1 MRGRHVTVAAG
12 RMPVMRMARNFMAHV
27 PGLVP
32 HGSKPARELATT
44 PDLAAPLAAHLRPYE
59 HALAYPPHRAFLGS
73 LDPDLLRE
81 WERPWFR
88 AREPAVRRQPHGELM
103 PETEFYGLLRIVD
116 AFDLV
121 ALDAAFTG
129 EVRRALAEDPL
140 VGKADL
146 ERLGDGHPRP
156 VIEERLAS
164 PSAALA
170 LRLRDGRVVG
180 SVSRGHEA
188 DATLTADVVLENLAC
203 KATAMMALRAVLRD
217 GAYDPEGIPYV
228 LNCGEEA
235 VGERYQR
242 GGGNLA
248 KAIAEACGLREAT
261 GADVKAFCC
270 GPVHALV
277 MAGALVAAGVF
288 PRVVVVGG
296 GSLAKL
302 GMKFQ
307 GHLQHDQPVLED
319 TLAAVATV
327 VEPDDGVSPIL
338 RLDAVGRHVV
348 GTGSSQQAIL
358 ERLVREPL
366 SRLGI
371 GLRDVDKYA
380 TELQNPELTEPAGS
394 GDVARRN
401 YQLLAALAVAAGE
414 ITRADMPA
422 FVARHG
428 LPGFSPT
435 QGHIASAIPYL
446 ARGLDGLGDGTI
458 ERVML
463 LAKGSLFLGRMTQ
476 LSDGV
481 SVVLERNPGA

>member
-1 MRGRHVTVAAG
+1 VGAG
-12 RMPVMRMARNFMAHV
+12 RMPVVRVARNFLAHV
-27 PGLVP
+27 PGLVR
-32 HGSKPARELATT
+32 HGSKPTRELATT
-44 PDLAAPLAAHLRPYE
+44 PSLAERLAAHLRLYE
-59 HALAYPPHRAFLGS
+59 HALAYPPHHAFLGS
-73 LDPDLLRE
+73 LDPDALRAI
-81 WERPWFR
+81 ERPWFLATGSAPR
-88 AREPAVRRQPHGELM
+88 WQPHGELM
-103 PETEFYGLLRIVD
+103 PEPEFYGLLRIMD

-121 ALDAAFTG
+121 ELDATFTR
-129 EVRRALAEDPL
+129 EVRLALTDHPL

-146 ERLGDGHPRP
+146 ERLGDGHPAH
-156 VIEERLAS
+156 VLEERLAS
-164 PSAALA
+164 PGVAVPLV
-170 LRLRDGRVVG
+170 LPDGRLVG
-180 SVSRGHEA
+180 SVRRGHEA

-203 KATAMMALRAVLRD
+203 KATAVMALRAVLRD
-217 GAYDPEGIPYV
+217 GAYDSEGIPYV

-248 KAIAEACGLREAT
+248 KAIAESCGLGDAT

-270 GPVHALV
+270 GPIHALV

-288 PRVVVVGG
+288 PRVAVVGG

-307 GHLQHDQPVLED
+307 GHLQHGQPILED

-327 VEPDDGVSPIL
+327 VEPDDGASPVL
-338 RLDAVGRHVV
+338 RLDAVGRHPV
-348 GTGSSQQAIL
+348 GAGSSQQAIL
-358 ERLVREPL
+358 ERLVQQPL
-366 SRLGI
+366 ARLGI

-435 QGHIASAIPYL
+435 QGHIASAVPYL
-446 ARGLDGLGDGTI
+446 ARGLDCLRDGRMQ
-458 ERVML
+458 RVML

>member
-1 MRGRHVTVAAG
+1 
-12 RMPVMRMARNFMAHV
+12 MPVIRIARNFLAHA
-27 PGLVP
+27 PGLVR
-32 HGSKPARELATT
+32 HGSKPARELVKM
-44 PDLAAPLAAHLRPYE
+44 PGLVEWLPAHLRPYE
-59 HALAYPPHRAFLGS
+59 RALAYPPHHAFLGS
-73 LDPDLLRE
+73 LDPDALRE
-81 WERPWFR
+81 RERPWFQ
-88 AREPAVRRQPHGELM
+88 ATEPAARWQPHGELM
-103 PETEFYGLLRIVD
+103 PETELYGLLRVVD
-116 AFDLV
+116 AFELV
-121 ALDAAFTG
+121 TLESAFTR
-129 EVRRALAEDPL
+129 EVRRALSDHPL

-146 ERLGDGHPRP
+146 ERLGDGAPAD
-156 VIEERLAS
+156 VIEDRLAS
-164 PSAALA
+164 PGHAVPLV
-170 LRLRDGRVVG
+170 LRDGRVVG

-203 KATAMMALRAVLRD
+203 KATAVMALRAVLRD
-217 GAYDPEGIPYV
+217 GGYDPEGIPYV

-248 KAIAEACGLREAT
+248 KAIAESCGLGDAT

-277 MAGALVAAGVF
+277 MAGALVAAGIF
-288 PRVVVVGG
+288 PRVAVVGG

-307 GHLQHDQPVLED
+307 GHLQHEQPILED

-327 VEPDDGVSPIL
+327 VETDDGASPVL
-338 RLDAVGRHVV
+338 RLDAVGRHPV
-348 GTGSSQQAIL
+348 GAGSSQQAIL

-366 SRLGI
+366 ARLGL
-371 GLRDVDKYA
+371 GLRGVDKYA
-380 TELQNPELTEPAGS
+380 TELQNPELTEPSGS

-401 YQLLAALAVAAGE
+401 YQLIAALAVAAGE

-435 QGHIASAIPYL
+435 QGHIASAVPYL
-446 ARGLDGLGDGTI
+446 ARGLVGLRDGTMQ
-458 ERVML
+458 RVML

-476 LSDGV
+476 LSDGM
-481 SVVLERNPGA
+481 SVVLERNPKA

>member
-1 MRGRHVTVAAG
+1 MGAG
-12 RMPVMRMARNFMAHV
+12 RMPVVRIARNFLAHV

-44 PDLAAPLAAHLRPYE
+44 PSLAERLTAHLRPYE
-59 HALAYPPHRAFLGS
+59 HALAYPPHHAFLGS
-73 LDPDLLRE
+73 LEPDALLKR
-81 WERPWFR
+81 ERPWFL
-88 AREPAVRRQPHGELM
+88 AREPLPRWQPHGELM
-103 PETEFYGLLRIVD
+103 PEAELYGLLRIMD
-116 AFDLV
+116 AFELV
-121 ALDAAFTG
+121 GLDATFTR
-129 EVRRALAEDPL
+129 EVRRALSDHPL

-146 ERLGDGHPRP
+146 ERLGDGHPTS
-156 VIEERLAS
+156 VIEDRLAR
-164 PSAALA
+164 PGVALP
-170 LRLRDGRVVG
+170 LRLRDGRLVG
-180 SVSRGHEA
+180 CVSRGHEA

-203 KATAMMALRAVLRD
+203 KATAVMALRAVLRD
-217 GAYDPEGIPYV
+217 GGYHPEGIAYV

-248 KAIAEACGLREAT
+248 KAIAESCGLGEAT

-277 MAGALVAAGVF
+277 LAGALVAAGVF
-288 PRVVVVGG
+288 PRVAVVGG

-307 GHLQHDQPVLED
+307 GHLQHEQPILED

-327 VEPDDGVSPIL
+327 VEPDDGASPIL
-338 RLDAVGRHVV
+338 RLDAVGRHPV
-348 GTGSSQQAIL
+348 GAGSSQQAIL

-366 SRLGI
+366 SGLGI

-380 TELQNPELTEPAGS
+380 TELQNPELTEPSGS

-401 YQLLAALAVAAGE
+401 YQLLAALAVASGE

-446 ARGLDGLGDGTI
+446 ARGLDCLRDGTMQ
-458 ERVML
+458 RVML

>member
-1 MRGRHVTVAAG
+1 MGAG
-12 RMPVMRMARNFMAHV
+12 RMPVVRIARNVLAHV
-27 PGLVP
+27 PGLVRY
-32 HGSKPARELATT
+32 GSKPTRELATT
-44 PDLAAPLAAHLRPYE
+44 PGLADRLVMHLRPYE
-59 HALAYPPHRAFLGS
+59 HALAYPPHHAFLGS
-73 LDPDLLRE
+73 LDPDALRDT
-81 WERPWFR
+81 ERPWFL
-88 AREPAVRRQPHGELM
+88 AREPAPRWQPHGELM
-103 PETEFYGLLRIVD
+103 PEAELYGLLRIVD
-116 AFDLV
+116 AFELV
-121 ALDAAFTG
+121 GLDQTFTR
-129 EVRRALAEDPL
+129 EVRRALADHPL
-140 VGKADL
+140 VGKSDL
-146 ERLGDGHPRP
+146 ERLGDGHPAH

-164 PSAALA
+164 PDVALP

-180 SVSRGHEA
+180 NVSRGHEA

-203 KATAMMALRAVLRD
+203 KATAVMALRAVLRD
-217 GAYDPEGIPYV
+217 GGYDAGEIPYV

-248 KAIAEACGLREAT
+248 KAIAESCGLGEAT

-277 MAGALVAAGVF
+277 LAGALVAAGVF
-288 PRVVVVGG
+288 PRVAVVGG

-307 GHLQHDQPVLED
+307 GHLRHDQPILED

-327 VEPDDGVSPIL
+327 VEADDGVSPVL
-338 RLDAVGRHVV
+338 RLDAVGRHPV
-348 GTGSSQQAIL
+348 GAGSSQQAIL
-358 ERLVREPL
+358 ERLVRQPL
-366 SRLGI
+366 GRLGI
-371 GLRDVDKYA
+371 ALRDVDKYA

-435 QGHIASAIPYL
+435 QGHIASALPYL
-446 ARGLDGLGDGTI
+446 ARGLDGLRGGTMQ
-458 ERVML
+458 RVML

-481 SVVLERNPGA
+481 SVVLERNRGA

>member
-1 MRGRHVTVAAG
+1 MGAG
-12 RMPVMRMARNFMAHV
+12 RMPVVRIARNFLAHV
-27 PGLVP
+27 PGLVQ

-44 PDLAAPLAAHLRPYE
+44 PSLAERLATHLRPYE
-59 HALAYPPHRAFLGS
+59 HALAYPPHQAFLGS
-73 LDPDLLRE
+73 LDPDTLRE
-81 WERPWFR
+81 RQRPWFL
-88 AREPAVRRQPHGELM
+88 ASEPVPRWQPHGELM
-103 PETEFYGLLRIVD
+103 PEAELYGLLRIVD
-116 AFDLV
+116 AFELV
-121 ALDAAFTG
+121 GLDATFTR
-129 EVRRALAEDPL
+129 EVRRALSDHPL
-140 VGKADL
+140 LGKADL
-146 ERLGDGHPRP
+146 ERLGDGHPAS
-156 VIEERLAS
+156 VIEDRLSS
-164 PSAALA
+164 PGVALP
-170 LRLRDGRVVG
+170 LRLGDGRLVG
-180 SVSRGHEA
+180 CVSRGHDA

-203 KATAMMALRAVLRD
+203 KATAVMALRAVLRD
-217 GAYDPEGIPYV
+217 GAYDPETIPYV

-248 KAIAEACGLREAT
+248 KAIAESCGLVEAT

-270 GPVHALV
+270 GPVHALI

-288 PRVVVVGG
+288 PRVAVVGG

-307 GHLQHDQPVLED
+307 GHLQHEQPILED

-327 VEPDDGVSPIL
+327 VEPDDSASPLL
-338 RLDAVGRHVV
+338 RLDAVGRHPV
-348 GTGSSQQAIL
+348 GAGSSQQAIL
-358 ERLVREPL
+358 ERLVAQPL
-366 SRLGI
+366 ARLGL
-371 GLRDVDKYA
+371 GLREVDKYA

-422 FVARHG
+422 FVTRHG

-446 ARGLDGLGDGTI
+446 ARGLDCLRDGTMQ
-458 ERVML
+458 RVML

>member
-1 MRGRHVTVAAG
+1 
-12 RMPVMRMARNFMAHV
+12 MPVVRVARNFLAHV
-27 PGLVP
+27 PGLVR
-32 HGSKPARELATT
+32 HGSKPARELMAT
-44 PDLAAPLAAHLRPYE
+44 PSLADRLAVHLRPYE

-73 LDPDLLRE
+73 LDPDALRE
-81 WERPWFR
+81 RERPWFL
-88 AREPAVRRQPHGELM
+88 ATETAPRRQPHGELM
-103 PETEFYGLLRIVD
+103 PETELYGLLRIMD
-116 AFDLV
+116 AFELV
-121 ALDAAFTG
+121 GLDATFTR
-129 EVRRALAEDPL
+129 EVRRALSEHPL
-140 VGKADL
+140 LGKPDL
-146 ERLGDGHPRP
+146 ERLGDGHPTS
-156 VIEERLAS
+156 VIEDRLAT
-164 PSAALA
+164 PGVALP
-170 LRLRDGRVVG
+170 LRLADGRLVG
-180 SVSRGHEA
+180 CVSRGHEA
-188 DATLTADVVLENLAC
+188 DPTLTADVILENLAC
-203 KATAMMALRAVLRD
+203 KATAVMALRAVLRD
-217 GAYDPEGIPYV
+217 GVYDPEGIPYV

-248 KAIAEACGLREAT
+248 KAIAESCGLGEAT
-261 GADVKAFCC
+261 GADIKAFCC

-288 PRVVVVGG
+288 TRVAVVGG

-307 GHLQHDQPVLED
+307 GHLQHEQPILED

-327 VEPDDGVSPIL
+327 VELDDGASPLL
-338 RLDAVGRHVV
+338 RLDAVGRHPV
-348 GTGSSQQAIL
+348 GAGSSQQAIL
-358 ERLVREPL
+358 ERLVGQPL
-366 SRLGI
+366 ARLGI

-401 YQLLAALAVAAGE
+401 YQLLAALAVATGE

-422 FVARHG
+422 FVTRHG

-446 ARGLDGLGDGTI
+446 ARGLDGLRDGTMQ
-458 ERVML
+458 RVML

-481 SVVLERNPGA
+481 SVVLERNPRA